1 MFSNKDVLETI
12 AMVEKE
18 HLDIRTITMG
28 ISLLSCIRDSAE
40 ETAQKV
46 YDLVCKK
53 AENIVKTANALS
65 GEYGIPIVNKRVSV
79 TPVSL
84 LCVAPTCLKSVLLLS
99 L

>member
-1 MFSNKDVLETI
+1 MFTSKDVLETI

-28 ISLLSCIRDSAE
+28 ISLLGCIRDSAE
-40 ETAQKV
+40 ETARKV

-53 AENIVKTANALS
+53 AEKIVKTAEDLS

-84 LCVAPTCLKSVLLLS
+84 ITASFPEKAP
-99 L
+99 